1 MWTQQIIFKYT
12 KTYMDTIT
20 NDEKRE
26 KRSLI

>member
-12 KTYMDTIT
+12 NTYMDATT
-20 NDEKRE
+20 DVEKRE